1 MTQDMAA
8 QGDEV
13 FYEGTID
20 ADSERGR
27 EYMSTPIVAYI
38 ARCNSLL
45 EVLGDFGITRE
56 NMDEHHKALAR
67 KVLDQINSE
76 SRSAIEQA
84 ALIGM
89 VGTSML
95 ATFDAQIDLI
105 KLQLSVLDAEGG
117 ECHGN

>member
-1 MTQDMAA
+1 MTQAMAA
-8 QGDEV
+8 QDDEV
-13 FYEGTID
+13 FYEGTIN
-20 ADSERGR
+20 ADTERGR

-56 NMDEHHKALAR
+56 NMDEHHKALTR

-76 SRSAIEQA
+76 SRGAVEHA
-84 ALIGM
+84 ALIAM

-95 ATFDAQIDLI
+95 ATFDAQMDLI
-105 KLQLSVLDAEGG
+105 ELQMDVLDAEGG
-117 ECHGN
+117 EHRDN